1 MRFLFK
7 ILLSVLLVSSIGA
20 QTFTDDFFKIQNTDV
35 RKREF
40 IKRMIPL
47 IKKAND
53 VIIAERVIVDE
64 FFTQYKK
71 VRNLDKIDKEIVDS
85 MLSLAKKYDIKSTL
99 SEKTFKARVAPVP
112 TSLALV
118 QSAIE
123 TGWGTS
129 RFFKE
134 ANNAFGQWTYS
145 KTNGIVP
152 SQRDED
158 KNHKIRAFD
167 SVQESVHAYMLN
179 LNRNDAYSGFRDL
192 RVILGSEFNGI
203 TASSKMLNY
212 SQRREKYVEL
222 LREMLIDNKLLKY
235 DYPS

>member
-1 MRFLFK
+1 MKFLFN
-7 ILLSVLLVSSIGA
+7 ILLVVTLASAVNA
-20 QTFTDDFFKIQNTDV
+20 NTFTADFFKIQNSDV

-40 IKRMIPL
+40 AKRMMPL
-47 IKKAND
+47 IKTANEAI
-53 VIIAERVIVDE
+53 VEERAIVDD
-64 FFTQYKK
+64 FFTQFKK
-71 VRNLDKIDKEIVDS
+71 VRNLEKMDQDIVEK
-85 MLSLAKKYDIKSTL
+85 MRKLAEKYEIKSIL
-99 SEKTFKARVAPVP
+99 SEKTFKTRVLPVP
-112 TSLALV
+112 PSLALT

-152 SQRDED
+152 SQRDDD
-158 KNHKIRAFD
+158 KSHKIRAFD
-167 SVQESVHAYMLN
+167 TVQASVNAYMLN

-192 RVILGSEFNGI
+192 RVILGNDFNGI
-203 TASSKMLNY
+203 TATSKMLNY

-222 LREMLIDNKLLKY
+222 LREIMIDNKLLKY
-235 DYPS
+235 DYV